1 MQFGNN
7 APQDAEIAG
16 KSKYGK
22 LPEPKDMGMLV
33 IAVVALLMVVSGVL
47 SSFYQVDTDERGVV
61 IRLGKFSTTTEPG
74 LRFKLPFGIDQV
86 YLVKTGRVMTEE
98 FGFRMT
104 VPGVK
109 TQYRKRGYQEE
120 SLMLTGDLNVTDLE
134 YIVQYRIADPFKY
147 LFHINDPVT
156 TIRDISEAVTRQVA
170 GDSNVSEILTLGR
183 ARLSILAQEEIQEI
197 LDSYDIGVKIVTV
210 RFQDVNPPDSVK
222 AAFNA
227 VNEAEQQK
235 ESLMLQAQ
243 EQYNK
248 EVPMARGQARQAI
261 QEAEGYALER
271 VNQAKG
277 EAHRFLALLQQYH
290 KYPEVTRKRI
300 YLETIEKILPKLN
313 KVYVVDQTDGKNM
326 ATPILPL
333 KGFEGGLQ

>member
-7 APQDAEIAG
+7 TPQDAEITSG
-16 KSKYGK
+16 SKYGK
-22 LPEPKDMGMLV
+22 LPETKDLGIVAIVVVILLV
-33 IAVVALLMVVSGVL
+33 VISGAL

-61 IRLGKFSTTTEPG
+61 IRLGEFSTITEPG

-98 FGFRMT
+98 FGFRT
-104 VPGVK
+104 VAPGVR
-109 TQYRKRGYQEE
+109 TQYRKQGYQDE

-134 YIVQYRIADPFKY
+134 YIVQFRIADPFKY
-147 LFHINDPVT
+147 LFNINDPVT
-156 TIRDISEAVTRQVA
+156 TIRDISEAVTRKVV
-170 GDSNVSEILTLGR
+170 GDTNVSEILTLGR
-183 ARLSILAQEEIQEI
+183 ARLAIEAQEEIQTI
-197 LDSYDIGVKIVTV
+197 LDSYDIGVRIVTV

-248 EVPMARGQARQAI
+248 EVPRARGQARQAI

-277 EAHRFLALLQQYH
+277 ESHRFLALLHQYQ

-313 KVYVVDQTDGKNM
+313 KVYVVDSSDGKDV